1 MNADCTHTTFTL
13 VQVLWCN
20 ILPIHSSTR
29 HIFSSPIMKC
39 FKRKWSKVF
48 FHIVVISHILYW
60 TMWTYSSFPRWN
72 SPYESECAKL
82 LWFNGKWLIWK
93 WMIYIYIYII
103 RDYFL
108 IRRISNFIKYI
119 LFLPILFRQSILW
132 VDIIQ

>member
-93 WMIYIYIYII
+93 ENWKYWNIIVIAGYNSFRTSLNDIYQG
-103 RDYFL
+103 
-108 IRRISNFIKYI
+108 SNYSR
-119 LFLPILFRQSILW
+119 LFFDKNNI
-132 VDIIQ
+132 